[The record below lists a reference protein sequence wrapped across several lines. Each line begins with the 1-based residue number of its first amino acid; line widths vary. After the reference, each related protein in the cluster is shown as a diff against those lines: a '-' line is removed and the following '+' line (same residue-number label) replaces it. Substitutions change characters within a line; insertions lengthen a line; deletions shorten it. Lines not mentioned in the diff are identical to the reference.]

1 MMKKSRNKIKTI
13 KQYILYTQITY
24 CDIIILEGGKNMTE
38 TMYVRASEVAEMT
51 GVSKAKA
58 YKLIAQMN
66 EELKSRNF
74 IVISG
79 RVPRKYLMERLYK

>member
-1 MMKKSRNKIKTI
+1 MK
-13 KQYILYTQITY
+13 
-24 CDIIILEGGKNMTE
+24 GGENMTE
-38 TMYVRASEVAEMT
+38 TMYVRASEVAEIT

-58 YKLIAQMN
+58 YKLIAKMN
-66 EELKSRNF
+66 EELKSQNY

>member
-1 MMKKSRNKIKTI
+1 MQESMYIK
-13 KQYILYTQITY
+13 
-24 CDIIILEGGKNMTE
+24 
-38 TMYVRASEVAEMT
+38 ASEVAEMT

-58 YKLIAQMN
+58 YKMIAQMN

-79 RVPRKYLMERLYK
+79 RVPRKYLMERLYQ

>member
-1 MMKKSRNKIKTI
+1 
-13 KQYILYTQITY
+13 
-24 CDIIILEGGKNMTE
+24 MTD
-38 TMYVRASEVAEMT
+38 TMYVRASEVAEIT

-58 YKLIAQMN
+58 YKMIAHMN

-79 RVPRKYLMERLYK
+79 RVPRKYLMERLYQ

>member
-1 MMKKSRNKIKTI
+1 M
-13 KQYILYTQITY
+13 
-24 CDIIILEGGKNMTE
+24 EGGKNMTE
-38 TMYVRASEVAEMT
+38 TMYVRASDVAEMT

>member
-1 MMKKSRNKIKTI
+1 
-13 KQYILYTQITY
+13 
-24 CDIIILEGGKNMTE
+24 MTD
-38 TMYVRASEVAEMT
+38 TMYVRASEVAEIT

-58 YKLIAQMN
+58 YKMIAQMN

-79 RVPRKYLMERLYK
+79 RVPRKYLMERLYQ

>member
-1 MMKKSRNKIKTI
+1 
-13 KQYILYTQITY
+13 
-24 CDIIILEGGKNMTE
+24 
-38 TMYVRASEVAEMT
+38 MYVRASEVAEIT

>member
-1 MMKKSRNKIKTI
+1 MTLK
-13 KQYILYTQITY
+13 LYTENIFSV
-24 CDIIILEGGKNMTE
+24 IIYLEGGVIME
-38 TMYVRASEVAEMT
+38 SMYVKASEVAEMT

-58 YKLIAQMN
+58 YKMIAQMN

-79 RVPRKYLMERLYK
+79 RVPRKYLMERLYQ

>member
-1 MMKKSRNKIKTI
+1 
-13 KQYILYTQITY
+13 
-24 CDIIILEGGKNMTE
+24 MTE

-79 RVPRKYLMERLYK
+79 RVPRKYLMERLYKWKGPLTTAIVKRPGSNLLNYATS

>member
-1 MMKKSRNKIKTI
+1 MINLK
-13 KQYILYTQITY
+13 
-24 CDIIILEGGKNMTE
+24 GGGNMTE
-38 TMYVRASEVAEMT
+38 TMYVRASEVAEIT

>member
-1 MMKKSRNKIKTI
+1 MQES
-13 KQYILYTQITY
+13 
-24 CDIIILEGGKNMTE
+24 
-38 TMYVRASEVAEMT
+38 MYVKASEVAEMT

-58 YKLIAQMN
+58 YKMIAQMN

-79 RVPRKYLMERLYK
+79 RVPRKYLMERLYQ

>member
-1 MMKKSRNKIKTI
+1 
-13 KQYILYTQITY
+13 
-24 CDIIILEGGKNMTE
+24 MTE
-38 TMYVRASEVAEMT
+38 TMYVRASKVAEIT

-66 EELKSRNF
+66 EELKSQNY
-74 IVISG
+74 IVVSG

>member
-1 MMKKSRNKIKTI
+1 MINLK
-13 KQYILYTQITY
+13 
-24 CDIIILEGGKNMTE
+24 GGGNMTE
-38 TMYVRASEVAEMT
+38 SMYVRASEVAAIT

>member
-1 MMKKSRNKIKTI
+1 MQES
-13 KQYILYTQITY
+13 
-24 CDIIILEGGKNMTE
+24 
-38 TMYVRASEVAEMT
+38 MYVKASEVAEMT

-58 YKLIAQMN
+58 YKMIAQMN

-79 RVPRKYLMERLYK
+79 RVPPKYLMERLYQ